1 MEGLAITLWP
11 PTAWH
16 WLALGLFLLSI
27 EMMIGTFDLLW
38 ISIAA
43 AITSAFAAFA
53 PDSMATWQGQ
63 LIVFAIASVA
73 MFIVGRT
80 VFSKMREAG
89 DEHPTLNKRMAS
101 TIGSRGI
108 VSRAFSGGIGR
119 VKLGD
124 TVWSAE
130 TMDGSD
136 LEEGAGVT
144 VEETDG
150 NVLKVRLS

>member
-1 MEGLAITLWP
+1 MDGLVLSLWP

-16 WLALGLFLLSI
+16 WLALGLILLSI

-38 ISIAA
+38 IAIAA
-43 AITSAFAAFA
+43 AVTSAFAAFA
-53 PDSMATWQGQ
+53 PASLTGTEGQ
-63 LIVFAIASVA
+63 LLVFAIASVGL
-73 MFIVGRT
+73 FIVGRT
-80 VFSKMREAG
+80 VFRKMREG
-89 DEHPTLNKRMAS
+89 IEEHPTLNKRMAS
-101 TIGSRGI
+101 TIGSRGT
-108 VSRAFSGGIGR
+108 VATAFSGGLGR

-136 LEEGAGVT
+136 LSEGTGVT

-150 NVLKVRLS
+150 NVLKVKAT